1 MNFLAH
7 FHLARPSDASRTG
20 ALLGD
25 FIRGPREALLETYPE
40 DLVDG
45 IMLHREIDAFTDSHP
60 VFLKTK
66 MLLAPQRRRFA
77 GIIIDVFFDH
87 FLAQNWADYSDQ
99 PLPGFIQDIY
109 EILER
114 RNKWMTPKLNELIP
128 RMKSENWLGTYGT
141 IDGLAITFRRISRRR
156 EFLKVLIG
164 AEEDLTAH
172 YHSMGRAFRDFYP
185 EALEFARSLDLQR

>member
-7 FHLARPSDASRTG
+7 FHLAHPSDASRTG

-25 FIRGPREALLETYPE
+25 FIRGPRESLLETYPG

-60 VFLKTK
+60 VFLKAK

-87 FLAQNWADYSDQ
+87 FLAQNWADYSSQ
-99 PLPGFIQDIY
+99 SLPEFIKDIY
-109 EILER
+109 EVLER
-114 RNKWMTPKLNELIP
+114 QNHWMTPELSRIIP
-128 RMKSENWLGTYGT
+128 RMQSENWLGTYGT
-141 IDGLAITFRRISRRR
+141 IEGLALTFRRISRRR
-156 EFLKVLIG
+156 DFLEVLIG
-164 AEEDLTAH
+164 SEEDLTNH
-172 YHSMGRAFRDFYP
+172 CHSMGKAFRKFYP
-185 EALEFARSLDLQR
+185 EALAFARTLDLPA